1 MTITQRR
8 QIEHR
13 RIARAAASDH
23 VRANEPKSTRL
34 NWAAIV
40 IVIALVLSIG
50 LATGVVTHGI
60 AEAIR

>member
-23 VRANEPKSTRL
+23 VRANEPKPERI
-34 NWAAIV
+34 NWLL
-40 IVIALVLSIG
+40 IALVCALALSIG
-50 LATGVVTHGI
+50 IATGAIPHGI
-60 AEAIR
+60 AEATR